1 MPNNELSLDQVLNM
15 DLKPLEQVADS
26 EAKYKKNL
34 ERFNFDPSVSI
45 ADEIEIQRQEEIEQ
59 IKAKAQKQ
67 KATQNFIY
75 QNESNARIGS
85 DDIDGLNGI
94 ASSLNSLSGVK
105 NLSINSMES
114 KLIDINADKVGGV
127 FKSIAENLNR
137 QNAVSR
143 AQEKT
148 SAFGQL
154 KSFDK
159 TKKPENTISPVK
171 NNGNKYLNAVKRGSA
186 SIIQLGS
193 LLYDGGY
200 EAFERGADLVTGF
213 DVNGRSPYKTNRV
226 FNAMQE
232 LKQEKYK
239 QSDSF
244 NNLMFG
250 SEIAGAEAKESGNN
264 ETIASLQYLAK
275 NGSLGDAG
283 EVLAEFI
290 PSLYLGAGIG
300 SLAGKGAGSL
310 AGSYVSNSVG
320 RSIATNSIINPTRLA
335 AIEVLTPRVVQGA
348 VMAGS
353 SDFIGSMATETE
365 FQKQSYSDSEAVSR
379 ALTRSLAQ
387 AGVSALGG
395 SLLPLRVGGDLATVS
410 TQAAIQG
417 LAGYASGY
425 AGAKSIGEEYSSTEA
440 AMNILV
446 GAITALPEVVMV
458 GGLSVNKA
466 DIQTHLDDLI
476 VDRAIANVTNQQ
488 ETEESRSSYF
498 GANVRDLISR
508 VKSSKTNQRSPG
520 TVREFIRSA
529 QNEDAAV
536 QTEAFID
543 AETFN
548 QLSTEYNIDLESL
561 FNTYPE
567 LSREYQRANEI
578 DGVIRMSL
586 DEMAIA
592 FSQVD
597 NEQYLNAFSDSLRHH
612 PEAMTAGE
620 ARAEFSKN
628 TEEMKADIQE
638 IKQKFEN
645 EKVKIKELKT
655 VSDIIGNDL
664 SNLNFKFSADYNN
677 QAKAL
682 VSAFY
687 ETLADKTGVSAMD
700 LYQSMPLRVVSTQ
713 DQANAINNGNV
724 DEFNQSKIDL
734 DNAIDKELIA
744 IHEIKTDGLI
754 HADRMGGLAVP
765 SLGVVKKGHLTS
777 GFGEITLIAPTT
789 MIDPKGY
796 AKPKVYGAD
805 IYSPRYPDIEY
816 KLDRKGV
823 ESFNNSLDASRDFME
838 SKRNFSSE
846 DLTSR
851 PHRTLMDSPEVAH
864 KFLTDQGVTVQKV
877 YKNEI
882 VKKFADNADYQMP
895 LDLWTNILQDSSL
908 NEVGDLI
915 DLDGNFDS
923 ASILNKLMENPE
935 QLKRVYDGFIK
946 AKTERQVLKS
956 RAERTRT
963 ILEQAD
969 SQAQRRF
976 LYDAFEDLKN
986 ILNGKTPKPEA
997 TETVKQVFDHSATIE
1012 AVRKSISENSLE
1024 GEFREYVDSIVAKT
1038 MTHERLRNGYT
1049 PSGNPRYSEHNL
1061 DNVVK
1066 ILKKDLVGGESFNYG
1081 LGSIRS
1087 HYTPE
1092 LKSLSQIKNHAD
1104 KLVSTEEFSKVKDK
1118 VNSIYSDLQEKVNEF
1133 GTFDGWDNFDL
1144 MLKDVPKIG
1153 IEKALNQNGF
1163 KSVPDKIKGEIGAF
1177 LKTLA
1182 DMPTEYFEAKITRAV
1197 NLNEF
1202 AGAVVPKTADK
1213 KTIDA
1218 LKKNGITD
1226 IRFYDESNPREK
1238 VIESFAEAF
1247 FQKRDDEIRGQIQF
1261 RKDKKGAVIILSKD
1275 ANFSTFAHEIGHHF
1289 LEMSM
1294 SFATRPDA
1302 PEQLKADMIKVMEW
1316 SKQGKGI
1323 EGWKNLSPEQKT
1335 EVHEKFAE
1343 TFEQYMFTGKAPSNE
1358 LRKVFSRFRSFMASV
1373 YGNIQ
1378 KFLGVQSRAD
1388 LNPEIRDVMDRM
1400 LASQEAIEQ
1409 VQKQRNLEFALT
1421 EEQATQMG
1429 ISPKDYLI
1437 MVDEHKEAT
1446 EKAINEL
1453 EQRTLKDLAR
1463 YRTLRNKHVK
1473 AFSEQQKRVR
1483 QQTREKVAE
1492 EVAQMPVYQALAFL
1506 RQPVE
1511 RPEKVKRDPNVVDPK
1526 IDTLL
1531 EAIAKMGGIN
1541 SKEIE
1546 STWGVDQPESYKAN
1560 VGRVKKIA
1568 RKDGLSIETVA
1579 ERLASDGYLKT
1590 DENGKLDIHEF
1601 ENLFSDSLA
1610 GGKYYSNQADHD
1622 LFMMGDDYGLAW
1634 GQIDEFPVSGK
1645 LNIEAL
1651 KARYGE
1657 ESEIYKAVAKTGQ
1670 YGLAMKD
1677 GLDPDLVASQFG
1689 YESGDALIKD
1699 LANAPT
1705 PKEVIEQ
1712 RSNELI
1718 QARDSDL
1725 FDDQSIEMA
1734 IDEAVHND
1742 IRAMMLARE
1751 LTAITQLKGRQ
1762 SEFNETAKAMA
1773 QNIIDKSLVTEIR
1786 PHLFSS
1792 ADLRHAKAYDK
1803 ALKAGDT
1810 TGAVRAKRQ
1819 QLINFHATKQAYEAN
1834 RFIDK
1839 LFDLSK
1845 TINGND
1851 AKLAKARD
1859 FNLVAISRYILNLYG
1874 VSDNPSNFVEHIE
1887 NLKKYDPTAASQISD
1902 LFYMK
1907 DAEGNTV
1914 PRIEIKDYTEM
1925 TFEEFSSLNDMVRQI
1940 WHKSKESQ
1948 KIKVGD
1954 ERIEFTKVV
1963 DDLVSSTNKKPTK
1976 SRAGSFLGYTP
1987 RKAGDFNPQRAFQT
2001 LKRAEQLFTWLD
2013 GGKSN
2018 GFFHKYV
2025 FNPMQDSLTS
2035 YRLEQKKMMQE
2046 MVNIYSEFD
2055 VVHGKIDASELG
2067 GDRTTFESKQELLHA
2082 ILHTGNESN
2091 KSRLVQGF
2099 GWGEKLDDG
2108 SVDYSKWDS
2117 FIGRMFDE
2125 GVITKKDMDSIQKIW
2140 NLFDGYKEQAQRVH
2154 KNLNG
2159 LYFKEL
2165 PKSKVITPFGEYE
2178 GGYIPADYDRLRS
2191 AEAEQRGK
2199 ANASTDDAPF
2209 YNGGAST
2216 GANFTKSRV
2225 ESYRGD
2231 YMTLDMSQ
2239 LPLHL
2244 DRELRYI
2251 HLEENLKQASKIF
2264 RNKDV
2269 MSGIESVSPF
2279 AIDAIISDWLGAVA
2293 NQRVSKPSSMPTF
2306 DRFVEKAKQN
2316 SGIVLMAG
2324 NIKNAVEAWTSIPQ
2338 LTIAVP
2344 KKELAS
2350 TSAKFFVDLASRES
2364 MTKQVRE
2371 LSPFMN
2377 SRLDRSVNEMRYQLE
2392 GIVTNP
2398 SAFKKGSDFL
2408 KQNAY
2413 FVQQVFQTPLE
2424 TIGWMSA
2431 FNDAQTKGMSEAD
2444 AIHHADGIVRM
2455 YLNDMSPEGI
2465 SKVERGN
2472 ALQRAMLMFYG
2483 WFNMV
2488 HNTFSMNKNLISE
2501 TSELGNLKKYGQY
2514 AGLYVMMIAMPAM
2527 LSKALTLSFNGE
2539 LFNNEDAEDWSDDL
2553 VNITVK
2559 SQAEM
2564 IFGMMPFARDIINP
2578 IYRST
2583 FNATIYSDRYSVSP
2597 IQSMAENLV
2606 KLGKTLYSSGEN
2618 IFADGEN
2625 DIDKSKFT
2633 KELLQGATFA
2643 TGVPFTLV
2651 QRPTVYGVDV
2661 LVDEDQEPENIA
2673 DAVRGTLNGR

>member
-114 KLIDINADKVGGV
+114 KLVDINADKVGGV
-127 FKSIAENLNR
+127 FKSIAEDLNR

-310 AGSYVSNSVG
+310 AGSYVSNSIG

-353 SDFIGSMATETE
+353 SDFIGSMATEVE

-425 AGAKSIGEEYSSTEA
+425 AGARSIGEEYSSTEA

-446 GAITALPEVVMV
+446 GAVTALPEVVMV

-488 ETEESRSSYF
+488 ETNESRSSYF

-508 VKSSKTNQRSPG
+508 VKSSKTNQRSPE

-529 QNEDAAV
+529 QDEDATA
-536 QTEAFID
+536 QTEAYID

-567 LSREYQRANEI
+567 LSREYQRASEI

-597 NEQYLNAFSDSLRHH
+597 NEQYLNAFADSLRHH

-620 ARAEFSKN
+620 ARSEFSKN

-638 IKQKFEN
+638 IKQNFEN

-687 ETLADKTGVSAMD
+687 ETLADKTGVSAMN

-724 DEFNQSKIDL
+724 EGFNQSL
-734 DNAIDKELIA
+734 PV
-744 IHEIKTDGLI
+744 EISSMSKNDFQSYIREKYSVNLGLI
-754 HADRMGGLAVP
+754 EDKANNSIEVQKIIVP
-765 SLGVVKKGHLTS
+765 DDGRNS
-777 GFGEITLIAPTT
+777 GTGTKAMGEIIAYADANNKTVTL
-789 MIDPKGY
+789 
-796 AKPKVYGAD
+796 
-805 IYSPRYPDIEY
+805 
-816 KLDRKGV
+816 
-823 ESFNNSLDASRDFME
+823 
-838 SKRNFSSE
+838 
-846 DLTSR
+846 
-851 PHRTLMDSPEVAH
+851 
-864 KFLTDQGVTVQKV
+864 
-877 YKNEI
+877 
-882 VKKFADNADYQMP
+882 
-895 LDLWTNILQDSSL
+895 
-908 NEVGDLI
+908 
-915 DLDGNFDS
+915 
-923 ASILNKLMENPE
+923 
-935 QLKRVYDGFIK
+935 
-946 AKTERQVLKS
+946 
-956 RAERTRT
+956 
-963 ILEQAD
+963 
-969 SQAQRRF
+969 
-976 LYDAFEDLKN
+976 
-986 ILNGKTPKPEA
+986 
-997 TETVKQVFDHSATIE
+997 
-1012 AVRKSISENSLE
+1012 
-1024 GEFREYVDSIVAKT
+1024 
-1038 MTHERLRNGYT
+1038 T
-1049 PSGNPRYSEHNL
+1049 PSSDFGGN
-1061 DNVVK
+1061 
-1066 ILKKDLVGGESFNYG
+1066 KKRLTEFYQRFGFVENKGKNKDSDFSDTMYRKPQTTESMNQKFEG
-1081 LGSIRS
+1081 
-1087 HYTPE
+1087 
-1092 LKSLSQIKNHAD
+1092 
-1104 KLVSTEEFSKVKDK
+1104 
-1118 VNSIYSDLQEKVNEF
+1118 
-1133 GTFDGWDNFDL
+1133 
-1144 MLKDVPKIG
+1144 DV
-1153 IEKALNQNGF
+1153 
-1163 KSVPDKIKGEIGAF
+1163 
-1177 LKTLA
+1177 
-1182 DMPTEYFEAKITRAV
+1182 
-1197 NLNEF
+1197 
-1202 AGAVVPKTADK
+1202 
-1213 KTIDA
+1213 
-1218 LKKNGITD
+1218 
-1226 IRFYDESNPREK
+1226 
-1238 VIESFAEAF
+1238 
-1247 FQKRDDEIRGQIQF
+1247 RGQIQF
-1261 RKDKKGAVIILSKD
+1261 RKDKKGAVIILGKD

-1302 PEQLKADMIKVMEW
+1302 PEQLKDDMIKVMEW
-1316 SKQGKGI
+1316 SKQSKGI
-1323 EGWKNLSPEQKT
+1323 EDWKNLSPEQKT

-1506 RQPVE
+1506 RQPIE
-1511 RPEKVKRDPNVVDPK
+1511 RHEKVKRDPNVVDPK

-1546 STWGVDQPESYKAN
+1546 ATWGVDQPESYKAN

-1634 GQIDEFPVSGK
+1634 GQIEEFPVSGK

-1773 QNIIDKSLVTEIR
+1773 KNIIDKSLVTEIR

-1834 RFIDK
+1834 RFIDN

-1859 FNLVAISRYILNLYG
+1859 FNLVAISRYVLNLYG

-1887 NLKKYDPTAASQISD
+1887 NIKKYDPTAASQISD

-1963 DDLVSSTNKKPTK
+1963 EDLVSATSKKPAK

-2099 GWGEKLDDG
+2099 GWGERLEDG
-2108 SVDYSKWDS
+2108 SIDYSKWDS

-2165 PKSKVITPFGEYE
+2165 PKSKVITPFGEYD

-2199 ANASTDDAPF
+2199 ANASTEDAPF

-2306 DRFVEKAKQN
+2306 DRFVEKLKQN

-2431 FNDAQTKGMSEAD
+2431 FNDAQTKGMSESD

-2539 LFNNEDAEDWSDDL
+2539 LFNNEDAEDWSEDL

-2618 IFADGEN
+2618 MFADGEN
-2625 DIDKSKFT
+2625 DIDKSKLT

-2651 QRPTVYGVDV
+2651 QRPVTYATDV
-2661 LVDEDQEPENIA
+2661 LVDEDQEPENIG

>member
-45 ADEIEIQRQEEIEQ
+45 ADEIEIQRQQEIEQ

-67 KATQNFIY
+67 KATENFIY

-94 ASSLNSLSGVK
+94 ASSLNSLSGVR

-114 KLIDINADKVGGV
+114 KLVDINADKVGGV
-127 FKSIAENLNR
+127 FKSIAEDLNR

-310 AGSYVSNSVG
+310 TGSYVSNSVG

-410 TQAAIQG
+410 TQAVIQG

-425 AGAKSIGEEYSSTEA
+425 AGARSIGEDYSSTEA

-446 GAITALPEVVMV
+446 GAVTALPEVVVV

-488 ETEESRSSYF
+488 EIEESRSSYF

-508 VKSSKTNQRSPG
+508 VKSSKTNQRSPE

-529 QNEDAAV
+529 QDEDAAV
-536 QTEAFID
+536 QTEAYID

-548 QLSTEYNIDLESL
+548 QLSTEYNIDLDSL

-687 ETLADKTGVSAMD
+687 ETLADKTGVSAME
-700 LYQSMPLRVVSTQ
+700 LYKSMPLRIVSNE
-713 DQANAINNGNV
+713 DEAIAVNGEKVKLFNPEEKINIVNNDVETISSDSFKNWFGDWEKNKNQSSKAV
-724 DEFNQSKIDL
+724 DE
-734 DNAIDKELIA
+734 
-744 IHEIKTDGLI
+744 DG
-754 HADRMGGLAVP
+754 
-765 SLGVVKKGHLTS
+765 
-777 GFGEITLIAPTT
+777 
-789 MIDPKGY
+789 
-796 AKPKVYGAD
+796 KPKVFYHGTNLISDNGEAFSEFNTYGSK
-805 IYSPRYPDIEY
+805 YG
-816 KLDRKGV
+816 LMGV
-823 ESFNNSLDASRDFME
+823 GSYFTEN
-838 SKRNFSSE
+838 
-846 DLTSR
+846 
-851 PHRTLMDSPEVAH
+851 
-864 KFLTDQGVTVQKV
+864 
-877 YKNEI
+877 
-882 VKKFADNADYQMP
+882 KKIAQSY
-895 LDLWTNILQDSSL
+895 TNK
-908 NEVGDLI
+908 E
-915 DLDGNFDS
+915 
-923 ASILNKLMENPE
+923 K
-935 QLKRVYDGFIK
+935 
-946 AKTERQVLKS
+946 
-956 RAERTRT
+956 
-963 ILEQAD
+963 
-969 SQAQRRF
+969 
-976 LYDAFEDLKN
+976 
-986 ILNGKTPKPEA
+986 GKTPKVYE
-997 TETVKQVFDHSATIE
+997 VFLNI
-1012 AVRKSISENSLE
+1012 
-1024 GEFREYVDSIVAKT
+1024 
-1038 MTHERLRNGYT
+1038 RN
-1049 PSGNPRYSEHNL
+1049 P
-1061 DNVVK
+1061 
-1066 ILKKDLVGGESFNYG
+1066 I
-1081 LGSIRS
+1081 
-1087 HYTPE
+1087 
-1092 LKSLSQIKNHAD
+1092 
-1104 KLVSTEEFSKVKDK
+1104 
-1118 VNSIYSDLQEKVNEF
+1118 
-1133 GTFDGWDNFDL
+1133 
-1144 MLKDVPKIG
+1144 
-1153 IEKALNQNGF
+1153 
-1163 KSVPDKIKGEIGAF
+1163 
-1177 LKTLA
+1177 
-1182 DMPTEYFEAKITRAV
+1182 DM
-1197 NLNEF
+1197 
-1202 AGAVVPKTADK
+1202 DK
-1213 KTIDA
+1213 KTNGSEWINAFDGIEDYHEGGSSNESWFRA
-1218 LKKNGITD
+1218 AELKLRDDMIPSYEGAEIMQDGIRGMGYDGITHIGGGRVD
-1226 IRFYDESNPREK
+1226 TQGVEHRVFIAFEPEQIKSIDNNGSFDSNNPNIYLQGFNDK
-1238 VIESFAEAF
+1238 FGDSKN
-1247 FQKRDDEIRGQIQF
+1247 QKLENSIRGQIQF
-1261 RKDKKGAVIILSKD
+1261 RTDKKGAVIILGKNAD
-1275 ANFSTFAHEIGHHF
+1275 FSTFAHELGHHF

-1302 PEQLKADMIKVMEW
+1302 PEQLKDDMIKVMEW

-1323 EGWKNLSPEQKT
+1323 EDWKNLSPEQKT

-1409 VQKQRNLEFALT
+1409 VQKQRNLEFSLT

-1526 IDTLL
+1526 VDTLL

-1546 STWGVDQPESYKAN
+1546 STWGIDQPESYKAN
-1560 VGRVKKIA
+1560 VGRVKKIS

-1845 TINGND
+1845 IINGND

-1859 FNLVAISRYILNLYG
+1859 FNLVAISRYVLNLYG

-1907 DAEGNTV
+1907 DAEGNTI

-1925 TFEEFSSLNDMVRQI
+1925 TFEEFTSLNDMVRQI

-1963 DDLVSSTNKKPTK
+1963 EDLVSATSKKPAK

-2099 GWGEKLDDG
+2099 GWGEKLEDG

-2165 PKSKVITPFGEYE
+2165 PKSKVITPFGEYD

-2199 ANASTDDAPF
+2199 ANASTEDAPF

-2239 LPLHL
+2239 LPMHL

-2306 DRFVEKAKQN
+2306 DRFVEKLKQN

-2606 KLGKTLYSSGEN
+2606 KTGKSVTKAASGDEVDASN
-2618 IFADGEN
+2618 I
-2625 DIDKSKFT
+2625 T
-2633 KELLQGATFA
+2633 KGVLQGATFA
-2643 TGVPFTLV
+2643 TGVPFTLI

-2661 LVDEDQEPENIA
+2661 LVDEDQEPESIG